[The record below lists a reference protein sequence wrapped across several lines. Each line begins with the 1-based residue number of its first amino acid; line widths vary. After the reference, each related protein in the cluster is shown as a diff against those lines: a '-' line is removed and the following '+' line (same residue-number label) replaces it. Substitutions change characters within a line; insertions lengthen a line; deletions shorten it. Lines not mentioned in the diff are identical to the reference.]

1 MADNFEQE
9 LSRSEKLLKER
20 LIRAGKIARDI
31 TNQSFKELLNTIDD
45 YSSAID
51 DITEKLNK
59 QLINYDN
66 IKLSTRQYGDALKS
80 TLPFIKEN
88 KDLTQKLT
96 QIYVNNNKL
105 ANKLVENQEDLIT
118 GQLSLNNVAKDI
130 AKIRQQQLNIE
141 LSQRDIAQEIE
152 VLNNEAVGLQ
162 GEELEN
168 IQFKLEALREI
179 NEQLEAEKENSQT
192 IADNLQKQAESAS
205 EIETKVG
212 LGGKLLSGFKKIPVL
227 GDILDVD
234 GAKDAMQAAAANG
247 ASSFGT
253 LGAGVKALGPSLK
266 AALGPLALITLA
278 VEAIQALVKA
288 MFEADKR
295 VTDIAKNLNISKEAA
310 RGVYSNLI
318 GIKKEVD
325 DIRFG
330 TKDLI
335 EAFNDISQLT
345 EFTTIATKDQVKT
358 QVELVKLLGFQ
369 KEDALALQEIF
380 AINNIESEKGV
391 DLAYDQIAAFTNR
404 NKIEAN
410 GQKILSEVAKTS
422 KLIQLNFK
430 GNTAELI
437 QTTLEA
443 KKLGLNLDQVNKI
456 ADTLLDFESSI
467 SAELEA
473 ELLTG
478 RNINLEKAREFAL
491 NNDIAGLTQEIAKQ
505 GITSSKFSNMNR
517 IQQEAIAK
525 TLGMSSNELADS
537 LYKQELIEKT
547 AGNTTK
553 QLREQAKLARINK
566 DFASATALEKKAAA
580 IEQGILDGKSLQDA
594 QKQYDAQTKF
604 NESVERV
611 KEIFTDLVDGGAI
624 DTLASFFE
632 RMAFTLSKG
641 GSLFDILTGDIASTS
656 EIAASKKQSLQEQAK
671 TAKGDQKET
680 IENQIKEQSG
690 IILNEK
696 YKKEKESFESN
707 PFSKLFGLKYED
719 TKAFDYYKKQYE
731 AEGLKI
737 PKLAKGGIVTQ
748 PTKAIIGEA
757 GPEAVVPLN
766 KQLNVNLDPLVEK
779 INTLIS
785 IVEKGG
791 HVYLDGNKVGT
802 AMAMGTFKTQ

>member
-31 TNQSFKELLNTIDD
+31 TNQSFKELLDTIDD

-59 QLINYDN
+59 QLISYDS

-491 NNDIAGLTQEIAKQ
+491 NNNIAGLTQEIAKQ

-566 DFASATALEKKAAA
+566 DFASAAALEKKAAA

-611 KEIFTDLVDGGAI
+611 KEIFTDLAIDGGAI

-656 EIAASKKQSLQEQAK
+656 EIASSKKQSLQEQAK

-680 IENQIKEQSG
+680 IENQIKEQSK
-690 IILNEK
+690 IILDEK
-696 YKKEKESFESN
+696 FKNIKERYDKSLFSFDFKSSGDYKNLE
-707 PFSKLFGLKYED
+707 
-719 TKAFDYYKKQYE
+719 KQYK
-731 AEGLKI
+731 AEGLDI

-748 PTKAIIGEA
+748 PTQALIGEA
-757 GPEAVVPLN
+757 GPEAVVPLS
-766 KQLNVNLDPLVEK
+766 KQLNVNLDPLIEK
-779 INTLIS
+779 INILIS
-785 IVEKGG
+785 AVEKGG
-791 HVYLDGNKVGT
+791 NVYLDGNKVGT

>member
-9 LSRSEKLLKER
+9 LNRSEKLLKER
-20 LIRAGKIARDI
+20 LVRAGKIAKDI

-45 YSSAID
+45 YSNAID
-51 DITEKLNK
+51 DITENLNK
-59 QLINYDN
+59 QLTSYDS

-80 TLPFIKEN
+80 TLPFVKEN
-88 KDLTQKLT
+88 KDLSQKLT
-96 QIYVNNNKL
+96 QIYTTNNKL
-105 ANKLVENQEDLIT
+105 ADKLVENQEDLIT

-130 AKIRQQQLNIE
+130 AKVRQQQLNIE

-152 VLNNEAVGLQ
+152 VLTNESIGLQ

-168 IQFKLEALREI
+168 IQFKLEALKEI
-179 NEQLEAEKENSQT
+179 NEQLEAEKENSQA
-192 IADNLQKQAESAS
+192 IADNLQKQADSAS
-205 EIETKVG
+205 KIETKVG

-266 AALGPLALITLA
+266 AALGPLALITIA
-278 VEAIQALVKA
+278 VEAIQALVGA

-295 VTDIAKNLNISKEAA
+295 VTNIARNLNISKEAA

-330 TKDLI
+330 TKDLT
-335 EAFNDISQLT
+335 EAFDDISQLT
-345 EFTTIATKDQVKT
+345 EFTTIATNGQVKA
-358 QVELVKLLGFQ
+358 QVELVKLLGIQ
-369 KEDALALQEIF
+369 KEDALALQETF
-380 AINNIESEKGV
+380 AVNNIESEKGI
-391 DLAYDQIAAFTNR
+391 DLVYDQIAAFANR
-404 NKIEAN
+404 NKIEAD
-410 GQKILSEVAKTS
+410 GRKILSEVAKTS
-422 KLIQLNFK
+422 KLIQLNFR
-430 GNTAELI
+430 GNTAELVK
-437 QTTLEA
+437 TTLEA
-443 KKLGLNLDQVNKI
+443 KKLGLNLDQVNKV

-478 RNINLEKAREFAL
+478 KNINLEKAREFAL

-505 GITSSKFSNMNR
+505 GITASKFSNMNR

-566 DFASATALEKKAAA
+566 DFAAATALEKKAAA

-594 QKQYDAQTKF
+594 QKQFDAQTKF

-632 RMAFTLSKG
+632 RMALTLSKG
-641 GSLFDILTGDIASTS
+641 GSLFDILTGDIASTA
-656 EIAASKKQSLQEQAK
+656 EIAASKKQSLQEESK
-671 TAKGDQKET
+671 TASEDQKKN
-680 IENQIKEQSG
+680 IEDQIRQQTK
-690 IILNEK
+690 ILLDERLK
-696 YKKEKESFESN
+696 REKESFESN
-707 PFSKLFGLKYED
+707 PFAALFGLKY
-719 TKAFDYYKKQYE
+719 KDYAGYKNIQKDYQ
-731 AEGLKI
+731 AEGLEI
-737 PKLAKGGIVTQ
+737 PKLARGGIVRKPTQ
-748 PTKAIIGEA
+748 AIVGEA
-757 GPEAVVPLN
+757 GSEAVIPLDKFYAKLDELIAVA
-766 KQLNVNLDPLVEK
+766 KQ
-779 INTLIS
+779 
-785 IVEKGG
+785 GG
-791 HVYLDGNKVGT
+791 NVYLDGNKVGT
-802 AMAMGTFKTQ
+802 AMSLSTFRTQ

>member
-9 LSRSEKLLKER
+9 LNRSEKLLKER
-20 LIRAGKIARDI
+20 LVRAGKIAKDI

-45 YSSAID
+45 YSNAID
-51 DITEKLNK
+51 DITENLNK
-59 QLINYDN
+59 QLTSYDS

-80 TLPFIKEN
+80 TLPFVKEN
-88 KDLTQKLT
+88 KDLSQKLT
-96 QIYVNNNKL
+96 QIYTTNNKL
-105 ANKLVENQEDLIT
+105 ADKLVENQEDLIT

-130 AKIRQQQLNIE
+130 AKVRQQQLNIE

-152 VLNNEAVGLQ
+152 VLTNESIGLQ

-168 IQFKLEALREI
+168 IQFKLEALKEI
-179 NEQLEAEKENSQT
+179 NEQLEAEKENTQS
-192 IADNLQKQAESAS
+192 IADNLQKQADSAS
-205 EIETKVG
+205 KIEAKVG

-266 AALGPLALITLA
+266 AALGPLALITIA
-278 VEAIQALVKA
+278 VEAIQALVEA

-295 VTDIAKNLNISKEAA
+295 VTNIARNLNISKEAA

-330 TKDLI
+330 TKDLT
-335 EAFNDISQLT
+335 EAFDDISQLT
-345 EFTTIATKDQVKT
+345 EFTTIATKDQVKA
-358 QVELVKLLGFQ
+358 QVELVNLLGIQ
-369 KEDALALQEIF
+369 KEDALALQETF
-380 AINNIESEKGV
+380 AINNIESEKGI
-391 DLAYDQIAAFTNR
+391 DLVYDQIAAFANR
-404 NKIEAN
+404 NKIEAD
-410 GQKILSEVAKTS
+410 GRKILSEVAKTS
-422 KLIQLNFK
+422 KLIQLNFR
-430 GNTAELI
+430 GNTAELVKA
-437 QTTLEA
+437 TLEA
-443 KKLGLNLDQVNKI
+443 KKLGLNLDQVNKV

-505 GITSSKFSNMNR
+505 GITASKFSNMNR

-566 DFASATALEKKAAA
+566 DFAAATALEKKAAA

-594 QKQYDAQTKF
+594 QKQFDAQTKF

-641 GSLFDILTGDIASTS
+641 GSLFDILTGDIASTA
-656 EIAASKKQSLQEQAK
+656 EIAASKKQSLQEESK
-671 TAKGDQKET
+671 TASEDQKKN
-680 IENQIKEQSG
+680 IEDQIRQQTK
-690 IILNEK
+690 ILLDERLK
-696 YKKEKESFESN
+696 REKESFESN
-707 PFSKLFGLKYED
+707 PFAALFGLKY
-719 TKAFDYYKKQYE
+719 KDYAGYKNIQKDYQ
-731 AEGLKI
+731 AEGLEI
-737 PKLAKGGIVTQ
+737 PKLARGGIVRKPTQ
-748 PTKAIIGEA
+748 AIVGEA
-757 GPEAVVPLN
+757 GSEAVIPLDKFYAKLDELIAVA
-766 KQLNVNLDPLVEK
+766 KQ
-779 INTLIS
+779 
-785 IVEKGG
+785 GG
-791 HVYLDGNKVGT
+791 NVYLDGNKVGT
-802 AMAMGTFKTQ
+802 AMSLSTFRTQ

>member
-9 LSRSEKLLKER
+9 LNRSEKLLKER
-20 LIRAGKIARDI
+20 LVRAGKIAKDI

-45 YSSAID
+45 YSNAID
-51 DITEKLNK
+51 DITENLNK
-59 QLINYDN
+59 QLTSYDS

-80 TLPFIKEN
+80 TLPFVKEN
-88 KDLTQKLT
+88 KDLSQKLT
-96 QIYVNNNKL
+96 QIYTTNNKL
-105 ANKLVENQEDLIT
+105 ADKLVENQEDLIT

-130 AKIRQQQLNIE
+130 AKVRQQQLNIE

-152 VLNNEAVGLQ
+152 VLTNESIGLQ

-168 IQFKLEALREI
+168 IQFKLEALKEI
-179 NEQLEAEKENSQT
+179 NEQLEAEKENSQA
-192 IADNLQKQAESAS
+192 IADNLQKQADSAS
-205 EIETKVG
+205 KIETKVG

-266 AALGPLALITLA
+266 AALGPLALITIA
-278 VEAIQALVKA
+278 VEAIQALVGA

-295 VTDIAKNLNISKEAA
+295 VTNIARNLNISKEAA

-330 TKDLI
+330 TKDLT
-335 EAFNDISQLT
+335 EAFDDISQLT
-345 EFTTIATKDQVKT
+345 EFTTIATNDQVKA
-358 QVELVKLLGFQ
+358 QVELVKLLGIQ
-369 KEDALALQEIF
+369 KEDALALQETF
-380 AINNIESEKGV
+380 AVNNIESEKGI
-391 DLAYDQIAAFTNR
+391 DLVYDQIAAFANR
-404 NKIEAN
+404 NKIEAD
-410 GQKILSEVAKTS
+410 GRKILSEVAKTS
-422 KLIQLNFK
+422 KLIQLNFR
-430 GNTAELI
+430 GNTAELVK
-437 QTTLEA
+437 TTLEA
-443 KKLGLNLDQVNKI
+443 KKLGLNLDQVNKV

-478 RNINLEKAREFAL
+478 KNINLEKAREFAL

-505 GITSSKFSNMNR
+505 GITASKFSNMNR

-566 DFASATALEKKAAA
+566 DFAAATALEKKAAA

-594 QKQYDAQTKF
+594 QKQFDAQTKF

-632 RMAFTLSKG
+632 RMALTLSKG
-641 GSLFDILTGDIASTS
+641 GSLFDILTGDIASTA
-656 EIAASKKQSLQEQAK
+656 EIAASKKQSLQEESK
-671 TAKGDQKET
+671 TASEDQKKN
-680 IENQIKEQSG
+680 IEDQIRQQTK
-690 IILNEK
+690 ILLDERLK
-696 YKKEKESFESN
+696 REKESFESN
-707 PFSKLFGLKYED
+707 PFAALFGLKY
-719 TKAFDYYKKQYE
+719 KDYAGYKNIQKDYQ
-731 AEGLKI
+731 AEGLEI
-737 PKLAKGGIVTQ
+737 PKLARGGIVRKPTQ
-748 PTKAIIGEA
+748 AIVGEA
-757 GPEAVVPLN
+757 GSEAVIPLDKFYAKLDELIAVA
-766 KQLNVNLDPLVEK
+766 KQ
-779 INTLIS
+779 
-785 IVEKGG
+785 GG
-791 HVYLDGNKVGT
+791 NVYLDGNKVGT
-802 AMAMGTFKTQ
+802 AMSLSTFRTQ